1 MRHIDASFTKIIIVS
16 VATLLCLPAAFAAEG
31 TFDVEEGF
39 LSVGLDQLN
48 IVREEEGGI
57 DLIYKPPEIYE
68 RLVNYDKIMIDQPEI
83 WIDPDSKYRGAKP
96 DNIKAIADLMR
107 ENLTAKV
114 IDRGYEVVDEP
125 GPGVLYI
132 RPAVTDLYLKKK
144 KRGILAYTPAG
155 AVVKLGADAI
165 RDMMSKID
173 IIEVAI
179 QMEFQDSVTQEVLG
193 AIIIKRGARKNK
205 ETGQKLTRYDF
216 KYLRLEMHYYGGR
229 LACSLDNARTPDG
242 QQVDCEK
249 VGALVDAGYLVLP
262 DWYEPQ

>member
-1 MRHIDASFTKIIIVS
+1 MKKIIVS
-16 VATLLCLPAAFAAEG
+16 VAALLCLPAAFAAQG
-31 TFDVEEGF
+31 TFPVEEGF
-39 LSVGLDQLN
+39 LSVGLDLLTV
-48 IVREEEGGI
+48 VREEEGGI
-57 DLIYKPPEIYE
+57 DLVYKPAGLYE
-68 RLVNYDKIMIDQPEI
+68 RLVNYDKIMVDQPEI

-125 GPGVLYI
+125 GPDVLYI
-132 RPAVTDLYLKKK
+132 RSALTDLYLKKK
-144 KRGILAYTPAG
+144 RRGVLGYTPVG
-155 AVVKLGADAI
+155 AVAKLGADAI
-165 RDMMSKID
+165 RDMMKKID

-179 QMEFQDSVTQEVLG
+179 QVEFQDSVTEEVLG

-216 KYLRLEMHYYGGR
+216 KFLRLEMQYYSAR
-229 LACSLDNARTPDG
+229 LACSLDNARTPED

-249 VGALVDAGYLVLP
+249 AKALVDAGYLVLP
-262 DWYEPQ
+262 DWYELQE

>member
-1 MRHIDASFTKIIIVS
+1 MKKIIVS
-16 VATLLCLPAAFAAEG
+16 LAALLWLPAAFAAQG
-31 TFDVEEGF
+31 TFPVEEDF
-39 LSVGLDQLN
+39 LSVSLDQMN

-57 DLIYKPPEIYE
+57 DLIYKPPGLYE
-68 RLVNYDKIMIDQPEI
+68 RLAKYDKIMIDQPEI
-83 WIDPDSKYRGAKP
+83 WIDPDSKYRGTKP
-96 DNIKAIADLMR
+96 DNIKAIADLLR

-132 RPAVTDLYLKKK
+132 RTAMTDLYLKKK

-155 AVVKLGADAI
+155 AVAKLGVDAI
-165 RDMMSKID
+165 RDMMKKID
-173 IIEVAI
+173 IIEAAI

-193 AIIIKRGARKNK
+193 AIIIKRGARKDK

-216 KYLRLEMHYYGGR
+216 RELRLEMQYYSGR
-229 LACSLDNARTPDG
+229 LACSLDNARAPEA

-249 VGALVDAGYLVLP
+249 VDELVDAGYLVLP
-262 DWYEPQ
+262 DWYDPEDYRD

>member
-1 MRHIDASFTKIIIVS
+1 MKKIIVS
-16 VATLLCLPAAFAAEG
+16 LGALLCLPAAFAAEG
-31 TFDVEEGF
+31 TFPVEEDF
-39 LSVGLDQLN
+39 LSVGHDQLT

-57 DLIYKPPEIYE
+57 DLVYKPPEIYE

-83 WIDPDSKYRGAKP
+83 WIDPDSKYRGTKP

-125 GPGVLYI
+125 GPDVLYI
-132 RPAVTDLYLKKK
+132 RVALTDLYLKKK
-144 KRGILAYTPAG
+144 RRGVLGYTPVG
-155 AVVKLGADAI
+155 AVAKLGVDAI
-165 RDMMSKID
+165 RDMMKKVD
-173 IIEVAI
+173 IIEIAI
-179 QMEFQDSVTQEVLG
+179 QMEFQDSVTEEVIG

-216 KYLRLEMHYYGGR
+216 KFLRLEMRYYSAR
-229 LACSLDNARTPDG
+229 LACSLDNARVPEA

-249 VGALVDAGYLVLP
+249 AEALVDADYLVLP
-262 DWYEPQ
+262 DWYELQKL

>member
-1 MRHIDASFTKIIIVS
+1 MLVIFS
-16 VATLLCLPAAFAAEG
+16 VPAAFGAEG
-31 TFDVEEGF
+31 AFSVEEGF
-39 LSVGLDQLN
+39 LSVGLDQMN
-48 IVREEEGGI
+48 IEREEEGGI
-57 DLIYKPPEIYE
+57 DLIYAPPGTFE
-68 RLVNYDKIMIDQPEI
+68 RLAKYDKIMIDQPEI

-114 IDRGYEVVDEP
+114 TERGYEVVDEP

-165 RDMMSKID
+165 RDMMKKID

-179 QMEFQDSVTQEVLG
+179 QVEFQDSVTEEVIG

-205 ETGQKLTRYDF
+205 ETSQKLTRYDF
-216 KYLRLEMHYYGGR
+216 DYLRLEMQYYGGR
-229 LACSLDNARTPDG
+229 LACRLDNARTPEG
-242 QQVDCEK
+242 QQVDCGK
-249 VGALVDAGYLVLP
+249 VAALVDAGYLVLP
-262 DWYEPQ
+262 DWYEPL

>member
-1 MRHIDASFTKIIIVS
+1 MKKIIVS
-16 VATLLCLPAAFAAEG
+16 LGALLCLPAAFAAEG
-31 TFDVEEGF
+31 TFPVEADF
-39 LSVGLDQLN
+39 LSVGHDQLT

-83 WIDPDSKYRGAKP
+83 WIDPDSKYRGTKP

-125 GPGVLYI
+125 GPDVLYI
-132 RPAVTDLYLKKK
+132 RVALTDLYLKKK
-144 KRGILAYTPAG
+144 RRGILGYTPVG
-155 AVVKLGADAI
+155 AVAKLGVDAI
-165 RDMMSKID
+165 RDMMKKID
-173 IIEVAI
+173 IIEMAI
-179 QMEFQDSVTQEVLG
+179 QVEFQDSVTEEVIG

-216 KYLRLEMHYYGGR
+216 KFLRLEMQYYSAR
-229 LACSLDNARTPDG
+229 LACSLDNARAPEA

-249 VGALVDAGYLVLP
+249 AEALIDADYLVLP
-262 DWYEPQ
+262 DWYELPK